1 MAKGKKQD
9 VQEMGLWRRFKRIV
23 YFKILRL
30 FGRVLRVAMYLAA
43 LMVLWVASY
52 SLINP
57 PSTIYIQQEKARLG
71 SVKREWVPIDQIAPV
86 MLRSVVAAEDA
97 NFCAHWGFDMQAIR
111 AAIAAG
117 GQRGGSTLT
126 QQVVKNAHL
135 WHGRNYVRKTME
147 ASLTPFV
154 ELFWSKRRILEV
166 YLNIA
171 EFDEGVFGVG
181 AAAQHYFGVGAAELS
196 AVQAARLAA
205 ILPSPKSR
213 SAIRPAEFTRRQ
225 AARILDGAE
234 TIRRDG
240 RAACFED

>member
-9 VQEMGLWRRFKRIV
+9 VQELGLWRRFKRIV
-23 YFKILRL
+23 YYKILR
-30 FGRVLRVAMYLAA
+30 FMGRISRVVMYLAI

-57 PSTIYIQQEKARLG
+57 PTTFYIQQEKARLG
-71 SVKREWVPIDQIAPV
+71 AVKREWVPLDQIAPA
-86 MLRSVVAAEDA
+86 MQRSAVAAEDA

-111 AAIAAG
+111 AAIAEG
-117 GQRGGSTLT
+117 GRRGGSTLT

-135 WHGRNYVRKTME
+135 WHGRTYVRKTME
-147 ASLTPFV
+147 AMLTPFV

-196 AVQAARLAA
+196 PVQAARLAA

-213 SAIRPAEFTRRQ
+213 SAIKPAEFTRRRAVQ
-225 AARILDGAE
+225 IMDGAE

-240 RAACFED
+240 RADCFED